1 MSIVEKTGK
10 SIEEAKEAALRA
22 LGIDEEDAKIEIL
35 SVPSAGFLGIFGK
48 RDAKVRVTKKPAA
61 ADDPPRRRIDMEEIA
76 KKPLDERES
85 KPAEAASD
93 TRISEPLGERAG
105 EDRQET
111 SSYES
116 ARRGGY
122 RQGYANEDRDANDV
136 RAYRE
141 RKPYR
146 ELSIDPAGPVKKG
159 REFLE
164 KILASMELDV
174 RIEEEMRRN
183 GARLNL
189 FGENLGILIGK
200 HGQTLD
206 ALQYLTNLAANQEL
220 ADERVRIVIDIE
232 DYRMR
237 REDTLRR
244 LAGRLA
250 EKVRR
255 TRQRVVLEPM
265 NRHERKIIHM
275 ALADE
280 HNILTYS
287 AGDEPYR
294 KVVIEPKHTGR
305 GYRRSYDDRDR
316 SDRGYDGERAERSRL
331 GERAYDRN
339 DRHDT
344 DGGEP
349 NYAFESQN

>member
-1 MSIVEKTGK
+1 MSVVEKTGR
-10 SIEEAKEAALRA
+10 SIEEAKRAALRE
-22 LGIDEEDAKIEIL
+22 LGIDEDDAYVEIL
-35 SVPSAGFLGIFGK
+35 SVPSSGFLGIFGK
-48 RDAKVRVTKKPAA
+48 KDARVRVTRKLSAGVDA
-61 ADDPPRRRIDMEEIA
+61 DPPRRRIDMEEIA
-76 KKPLDERES
+76 KKPLDPIDPVLPSAMSPADSPDEEHWKSAVHEKEPILEESRER
-85 KPAEAASD
+85 
-93 TRISEPLGERAG
+93 
-105 EDRQET
+105 
-111 SSYES
+111 SSHIG
-116 ARRGGY
+116 ARHGGY
-122 RQGYANEDRDANDV
+122 RQGYVSEIKDNDRD
-136 RAYRE
+136 YHE
-141 RKPYR
+141 RKSYR
-146 ELSIDPAGPVKKG
+146 ELTIDPVEPVKKG

-164 KILASMELDV
+164 KIFASMGLDV
-174 RIEEEMRRN
+174 RIEAEMRPN
-183 GARLNL
+183 GALLNL

-220 ADERVRIVIDIE
+220 TDERVRIVIDIE

-275 ALADE
+275 ALTDE

-294 KVVIEPKHTGR
+294 KVVIEPKHAGR
-305 GYRRSYDDRDR
+305 TYRRSYDERGRGERYDR
-316 SDRGYDGERAERSRL
+316 SDRYEKK
-331 GERAYDRN
+331 DRN
-339 DRHDT
+339 DLYDQ
-344 DGGEP
+344 EEQ
-349 NYAFESQN
+349 ESYRKYE